1 MPDYNTNNMTTD
13 ERALEALERAII
25 GLSSGLQEVE
35 KDSAPYLEL
44 KTKIDELF
52 GKWHDLH
59 LKLNPCDI
67 KLND

>member
-1 MPDYNTNNMTTD
+1 MTTGTD
-13 ERALEALERAII
+13 KQVQDAIERAII
-25 GLSSGLQEVE
+25 GLSSALQDVE

-52 GKWHDLH
+52 GRWHDLN